1 MNMECLIFRDDY
13 LTTLY
18 LSLKRHNIP
27 LDVCVRIADVEFPG
41 HRPDKCNLSAEK
53 ARPSARTEAL
63 MARWIGRAASRK
75 IS

>member
-1 MNMECLIFRDDY
+1 MSMECLIFRDDY
-13 LTTLY
+13 LTTLF

-41 HRPDKCNLSAEK
+41 AARAKRPS

>member
-13 LTTLY
+13 LTTLF

-41 HRPDKCNLSAEK
+41 AARHRKRPS